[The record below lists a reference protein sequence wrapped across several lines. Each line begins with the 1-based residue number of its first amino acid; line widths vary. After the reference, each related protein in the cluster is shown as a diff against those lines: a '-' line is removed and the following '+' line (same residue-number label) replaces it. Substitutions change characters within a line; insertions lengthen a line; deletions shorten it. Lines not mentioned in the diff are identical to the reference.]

1 MQIPGN
7 VLRVICFLNTFYLVL
22 VSHIDNMNEKL
33 ENIIIKVS
41 AMFLEFGIRSVSMDD
56 ICKEMGISKKTLY
69 QYVTNKPDL
78 VEKILDYQE
87 KEKNAAINELL
98 DKDMN
103 AIDVL
108 IAVSL
113 YISQMFKEFN
123 PTMNF
128 DLHKYYPDI
137 IKACTIRKKE
147 TVMKEIER
155 NLKFGIEQG
164 LYREDLDIELIASLY
179 VQKIKD
185 LHDPE
190 FLATGKFPFEKIFKV
205 MFENHIRGIANEKG
219 IKYFEEKKK
228 QIKFN

>member
-1 MQIPGN
+1 M
-7 VLRVICFLNTFYLVL
+7 
-22 VSHIDNMNEKL
+22 DEKL
-33 ENIIIKVS
+33 ENIIAKVS
-41 AMFLEFGIRSVSMDD
+41 AMFQEFGIRSVSMDD
-56 ICKEMGISKKTLY
+56 ICREMGISKKTLY
-69 QYVTNKPDL
+69 QYVTNKSDL
-78 VEKILDYQE
+78 VEKILDYQA
-87 KEKNAAINELL
+87 KEKNDAISKLL

-108 IAVSL
+108 ITVSL
-113 YISQMFKEFN
+113 YVSKMFKEFN
-123 PTMNF
+123 PTMHF
-128 DLHKYYPDI
+128 DLQKYYHGI
-137 IKACTIRKKE
+137 FKACNIRKKE
-147 TVMKEIER
+147 IVMKEIER
-155 NLKFGIEQG
+155 NLKLGIGQG

-190 FLATGKFPFEKIFKV
+190 FLATGKFPFEKMFEV